1 MLKQPWHL
9 TSCTH
14 GKQTTEQRQLD
25 PVPSQKT
32 QERSTAHRSQAI
44 CTAPSRRKREK
55 GINAYH
61 EEGVGG
67 LDEALLLVLELLQL
81 RRRVQQ
87 VDVIL
92 EYLQRRRHKNDT
104 DQNPEPN
111 EKCTEPEGFRRI
123 GPPCVPWWQARVRSG
138 VSALVGLWRG
148 GSSEKKSGGGGGRL

>member
-1 MLKQPWHL
+1 MVKQPWHL

-32 QERSTAHRSQAI
+32 QERTTAHRSQAI

-67 LDEALLLVLELLQL
+67 LDEALLLVLELLEL
-81 RRRVQQ
+81 RRRVEQ
-87 VDVIL
+87 VDVVLEHLQPRNHHEHIRSEDQSTKPRSEIEMEMTQHDRIKQRTIL
-92 EYLQRRRHKNDT
+92 EM
-104 DQNPEPN
+104 
-111 EKCTEPEGFRRI
+111 
-123 GPPCVPWWQARVRSG
+123 RSP
-138 VSALVGLWRG
+138 R
-148 GSSEKKSGGGGGRL
+148 

>member
-1 MLKQPWHL
+1 MEW
-9 TSCTH
+9 
-14 GKQTTEQRQLD
+14 
-25 PVPSQKT
+25 
-32 QERSTAHRSQAI
+32 
-44 CTAPSRRKREK
+44 
-55 GINAYH
+55 YH

-92 EYLQRRRHKNDT
+92 EHLQRRRHKNDT

-148 GSSEKKSGGGGGRL
+148 GSSDKKSGGGGRL